1 MKRKNQAAFDGYL
14 KQAVEDIVRVRIS
27 DRDFQNARMIADKIP
42 ANTMQR
48 RIELIASAYGR

>member
-1 MKRKNQAAFDGYL
+1 MKRKVAFDAYL
-14 KQAVEDIVRVRIS
+14 KQAVEDIVRVRIT
-27 DRDFQNARMIADKIP
+27 DRDFANARTIADKMP